1 MSEQLVILYHPRCK
15 ASQSLLSK
23 LPDKIENIKLIDI
36 TAMQQIPQGV
46 RSVPCGILDSKQIT
60 GKALFDK
67 VASICDGPV
76 GLNIYGA
83 SNQAGFLD
91 KSSNFSLTNNFSL
104 VDGATGSNGMEGVPK
119 YDESQR
125 KTLEELKLER
135 D

>member
-36 TAMQQIPQGV
+36 TTMQQIPRGV
-46 RSVPCGILDSKQIT
+46 RSVPCGILDSNQIT

-67 VASICDGPV
+67 VASMVDGPAP
-76 GLNIYGA
+76 LNIYGA
-83 SNQAGFLD
+83 SNQAGFVD
-91 KSSNFSLTNNFSL
+91 KSDNFPLYNIFSS
-104 VDGATGSNGMEGVPK
+104 VDGSTGSHGMDGVPK
-119 YDESQR
+119 YDESKR
-125 KTLEELKLER
+125 KSLEELKLER